1 MNKNNKIRQTYILK
15 DNGLNNGKY
24 GWVNELNNEW
34 EIEPI
39 YDYYHAIN
47 FDFATY
53 LKELKKLKQVA
64 VKRAMKSK
72 RFKKDLL
79 NSYRANIASIQSY
92 FGVSLIKHA
101 CDNYDEEY
109 CFNSTNLQCIKC
121 EYRFNNFEK
130 FEVKG
135 GCDE

>member
-1 MNKNNKIRQTYILK
+1 MVNNKKRQTYILK
-15 DNGLNNGKY
+15 DNGLNKKRY
-24 GWVNELNNEW
+24 GWVNELTNEW
-34 EIEPI
+34 EVEPI
-39 YDYYHAIN
+39 YDYFHAIN
-47 FDFATY
+47 FDFVTY
-53 LKELKKLKQVA
+53 FKELKKLKKVA

-79 NSYRANIASIQSY
+79 NSYRENISQIQSY

-121 EYRFNNFEK
+121 EYRFNNFGK
-130 FEVKG
+130 FEEKG
-135 GCDE
+135 GCNE

>member
-1 MNKNNKIRQTYILK
+1 MQNRNKRQSYLLK
-15 DNGLNNGKY
+15 ESALQNEKY
-24 GWVNELNNEW
+24 GWVNELTNEW

-39 YDYYHAIN
+39 YDYYYAVN
-47 FDFATY
+47 FEFETY
-53 LKELKKLKQVA
+53 LKEMKKLKQIA
-64 VKRAMKSK
+64 IKRALKSK
-72 RFKKDLL
+72 RFKNNLIS
-79 NSYRANIASIQSY
+79 SYRANIASIQSY

-130 FEVKG
+130 FEEKG
-135 GCDE
+135 GYNE

>member
-1 MNKNNKIRQTYILK
+1 MQKNKKRQSYLLK
-15 DNGLNNGKY
+15 ESALQNGKY
-24 GWVNELNNEW
+24 GLVNELTNEW

-39 YDYYHAIN
+39 YDYYYAVN
-47 FDFATY
+47 FDFVTY
-53 LKELKKLKQVA
+53 LKEMKKLKQIA
-64 VKRAMKSK
+64 VKRALKSK
-72 RFKKDLL
+72 RFKNNLIS
-79 NSYRANIASIQSY
+79 SYRANIASIQSY

-130 FEVKG
+130 FEEKG
-135 GCDE
+135 GCNE

>member
-1 MNKNNKIRQTYILK
+1 MAKNNKRQTYILK
-15 DNGLNNGKY
+15 DNGLTNGGF
-24 GWVNELNNEW
+24 GWVDELTNEW
-34 EIEPI
+34 EVEPI
-39 YDYYHAIN
+39 YDYFHAIN

-53 LKELKKLKQVA
+53 LKELKKLKKVA
-64 VKRAMKSK
+64 IKRAMKSK

-79 NSYRANIASIQSY
+79 NSYRANISQIQSY

-109 CFNSTNLQCIKC
+109 CFKSTNLQCIKC

-130 FEVKG
+130 FEEEEG
-135 GCDE
+135 YDE

>member
-1 MNKNNKIRQTYILK
+1 MQNRNKRQSYLLK
-15 DNGLNNGKY
+15 ESALQNGKY
-24 GWVNELNNEW
+24 GWVNELTNEW
-34 EIEPI
+34 EVPPI

-47 FDFATY
+47 FDFETY

-79 NSYRANIASIQSY
+79 NLYRANIASIQSY

-109 CFNSTNLQCIKC
+109 CLIKLTP
-121 EYRFNNFEK
+121 K
-130 FEVKG
+130 
-135 GCDE
+135 

>member
-1 MNKNNKIRQTYILK
+1 MAKNKKRQTYILK
-15 DNGLNNGKY
+15 DNGLNKKRY
-24 GWVNELNNEW
+24 GWVNELTNEW
-34 EIEPI
+34 EIEPK
-39 YDYYHAIN
+39 YGYCEAIN
-47 FDFATY
+47 FDFVTY

-64 VKRAMKSK
+64 IKRAMKSK

-79 NSYRANIASIQSY
+79 NSYRANISQIQSY

-101 CDNYDEEY
+101 CCNYYEEY
-109 CFNSTNLQCIKC
+109 CFKSTNLQCIKC

-130 FEVKG
+130 FEEEG

>member
-1 MNKNNKIRQTYILK
+1 MQENKKRQTYILK
-15 DNGLNNGKY
+15 DNGLNKKRW
-24 GWVNELNNEW
+24 GWVNELTNEW
-34 EIEPI
+34 EIEPK
-39 YDYYHAIN
+39 YGYCEAVN
-47 FDFATY
+47 FDFNTY
-53 LKELKKLKQVA
+53 IKELKKLKKVA

-109 CFNSTNLQCIKC
+109 CFKSTNLQCIKC
-121 EYRFNNFEK
+121 EYRFNDFGKLE
-130 FEVKG
+130 EG
-135 GCDE
+135 GFDE

>member
-1 MNKNNKIRQTYILK
+1 MQENKKRQTYILK
-15 DNGLNNGKY
+15 DNGLNKKRW
-24 GWVNELNNEW
+24 GWVNELTNEW
-34 EIEPI
+34 EIEPK
-39 YDYYHAIN
+39 YGYCEAVN
-47 FDFATY
+47 FDFNTY
-53 LKELKKLKQVA
+53 IKELKKLKKVA

-92 FGVSLIKHA
+92 FGVSLIKDA

-130 FEVKG
+130 FEEKG
-135 GCDE
+135 GCNE

>member
-1 MNKNNKIRQTYILK
+1 MQNRNKRQSYLLK
-15 DNGLNNGKY
+15 ESALQNGKY
-24 GWVNELNNEW
+24 GWVNELTNEW

-39 YDYYHAIN
+39 YDYYYAVN
-47 FDFATY
+47 FDFVTY
-53 LKELKKLKQVA
+53 LKEMKKLKQIA
-64 VKRAMKSK
+64 IKRALKSK
-72 RFKKDLL
+72 RFKKNLRS
-79 NSYRANIASIQSY
+79 SYNANLASIQSY

-130 FEVKG
+130 FEEEG
-135 GCDE
+135 GFNE

>member
-1 MNKNNKIRQTYILK
+1 MQNRNKRQSYLLK
-15 DNGLNNGKY
+15 ESALQNGKY
-24 GWVNELNNEW
+24 GLVNELSNEW

-39 YDYYHAIN
+39 YDYYYALS
-47 FDFATY
+47 FDFEAY
-53 LKELKKLKQVA
+53 LKEMKKLKQIA
-64 VKRAMKSK
+64 IKRAFKSK
-72 RFKKDLL
+72 RFKNNLIS
-79 NSYRANIASIQSY
+79 SYRANIASIQSY

-130 FEVKG
+130 FEEKG
-135 GCDE
+135 GYNE

>member
-1 MNKNNKIRQTYILK
+1 MQNRNKRQSYLLK
-15 DNGLNNGKY
+15 ESALQNGKY
-24 GWVNELNNEW
+24 GWVNELTNEW

-39 YDYYHAIN
+39 YDYYYAVN
-47 FDFATY
+47 FDFESY

-64 VKRAMKSK
+64 INRAMNSK
-72 RFKKDLL
+72 RFKNNLIS
-79 NSYRANIASIQSY
+79 SYRANIASIQSL
-92 FGVSLIKHA
+92 FGVALIKHA

-130 FEVKG
+130 FEEKG
-135 GCDE
+135 GYNE

>member
-1 MNKNNKIRQTYILK
+1 MQNRNKRQSYLLK
-15 DNGLNNGKY
+15 ESALQNGKY
-24 GWVNELNNEW
+24 GWVNEINNEW

-39 YDYYHAIN
+39 YDYYYALS
-47 FDFATY
+47 FDFEAY
-53 LKELKKLKQVA
+53 LKEMKKLKQIA
-64 VKRAMKSK
+64 IKRAFKSK
-72 RFKKDLL
+72 RFKKNLRS
-79 NSYRANIASIQSY
+79 SYNANIASIQSY

-130 FEVKG
+130 FEEKG
-135 GCDE
+135 GYNE